1 MNVEQL
7 YARSE
12 ILACKNVAKY
22 GVLKLDSGNRLV
34 HSRKRFYLE
43 INWIQN
49 YASATQR
56 NKKLNARKPFAYKI
70 I

>member
-12 ILACKNVAKY
+12 ILACKNIAKCV
-22 GVLKLDSGNRLV
+22 VLKLDSGNSLV

-43 INWIQN
+43 IN
-49 YASATQR
+49 
-56 NKKLNARKPFAYKI
+56 
-70 I
+70 